1 MRLLNVQ
8 ITLPPLPPSPS
19 CWHNVYLFLLH
30 SSSCHS
36 EPASTSRPVQLK
48 AIILLTDILHEQVC
62 LVLNHENLPM
72 FLALSATR
80 NMATGVRVHILVTSV
95 HYTNILIWF

>member
-1 MRLLNVQ
+1 MLLLVSFQ
-8 ITLPPLPPSPS
+8 VFVERYQGFKALGAG
-19 CWHNVYLFLLH
+19 YQ
-30 SSSCHS
+30 
-36 EPASTSRPVQLK
+36 ERSRPVQLK